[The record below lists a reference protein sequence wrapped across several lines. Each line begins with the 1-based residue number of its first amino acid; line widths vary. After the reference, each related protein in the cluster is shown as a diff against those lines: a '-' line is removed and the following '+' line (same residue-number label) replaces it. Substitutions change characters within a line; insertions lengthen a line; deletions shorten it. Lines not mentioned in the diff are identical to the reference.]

1 MTGQRRLLAAAV
13 LSSVLS
19 AAGCLTCGHTV
30 CRPGLEAGPD
40 CPVPLADR
48 QRVYAVLVNGL
59 AVDGPA
65 GLAGLRDELAAQGF
79 TKVYSGEVCHGP
91 VLAAEVRRVHRDD
104 PAARFVVVGFSL
116 GGPVAAQLAEGAAA
130 AGVPVDA
137 LVLLDP
143 VGVRSTEV
151 PGVRTLV
158 VRSGGPVGRV
168 EHAEVV
174 YVPTAGH
181 YTLPAHPRTV
191 QAVGRLMAESAARVE
206 HPPAVTPTEVEFA
219 DAPPA
224 RRPTPPEA
232 FGDPE
237 WLFLEEATGP
247 VGQPLGPVA
256 PPARRTV
263 YGMPWGT
270 GERGP

>member
-1 MTGQRRLLAAAV
+1 MTGQRRRLAAAV
-13 LSSVLS
+13 LSLVLP
-19 AAGCLTCGHTV
+19 AAGCFTCGHAV

-48 QRVYAVLVNGL
+48 QAVYAVFVNGF
-59 AVDGPA
+59 AVNGPA
-65 GLAGLRDELAAQGF
+65 GMAGLRAELAALGF
-79 TKVYSGEVCHGP
+79 TKIYAGEACHGP
-91 VLAAEVRRVHRDD
+91 VLAAEVGRVHRDD
-104 PAARFVVVGFSL
+104 PAARFVVVGYSL
-116 GGPVAAQLAEGAAA
+116 GGPVAANLAEGVAA

-143 VGVRSTEV
+143 VGVRSTQV

-158 VRSGGPVGRV
+158 VRSGGPAGAV

-191 QAVGRLMAESAARVE
+191 QAVSQMMAESAARVE
-206 HPPAVTPTEVEFA
+206 HPPAVARVEAEFA

-232 FGDPE
+232 AADPE
-237 WLFLEEATGP
+237 WLFLEEAAGP
-247 VGQPLGPVA
+247 IGRPIGPVA